1 MTITLARMI
10 CGRSRG
16 PYENSS
22 ERRLVW
28 FGCGASLA
36 QNGKSRAASAQ
47 LPKTELRPS
56 RVGAPPVQRR
66 LPTQNLVLTAV
77 SYRYLTSGAC
87 NGSAATRTGTS
98 QGTKEHIR
106 LTRAEYRRIRRQP
119 RGGDRTSASYH
130 SSSNPCPPPEAAR
143 RPARARRR
151 RPGLARAGGRAATC
165 LLSQG
170 GTSETRTRASSRK
183 PARAPRRPRAAS
195 PPQGW
200 REGRGRGA
208 RCPRARGGEAGGAIG
223 RAQGRARVV

>member
-1 MTITLARMI
+1 M
-10 CGRSRG
+10 
-16 PYENSS
+16 
-22 ERRLVW
+22 
-28 FGCGASLA
+28 
-36 QNGKSRAASAQ
+36 
-47 LPKTELRPS
+47 
-56 RVGAPPVQRR
+56 
-66 LPTQNLVLTAV
+66 LTAV
-77 SYRYLTSGAC
+77 SYIYWTSGAC

-143 RPARARRR
+143 RPARA
-151 RPGLARAGGRAATC
+151 PGLARAGGRAATC

-195 PPQGW
+195 PPRGW

-208 RCPRARGGEAGGAIG
+208 RCPSGAWWGSGGCNRTRAGAGAGGLERVLHTLFASGPGARAVLLIAAGGTRGIHWKAGGSAEDACDLAGAGKRQARGI
-223 RAQGRARVV
+223 